1 MLAYQFVKILSSRK
15 FSFHFKEILKTA
27 EGKQIGK
34 ILDTLCPFNYIW
46 RWIIYDKPVMKVGD
60 LEKLMNQV
68 TSTLD
73 RFRLDGKT
81 ALVVGGN
88 KGLGQAMALA
98 LAAAGANVCI
108 VARGPEGLQETA
120 EAITKLGRKG
130 KSIAVDVTHEEQVEK
145 MVGRMLDFF
154 GKIDVLVN
162 SQGTV
167 HLQPIT
173 EFDTD
178 AWQKVIDVNLKSVFL
193 CCKHVGRVML
203 KQGKGKIINISSVR
217 SFQGRI
223 EDAAYA
229 PSKGGVNQLTRSLA
243 VEWGPKGINVN
254 AIAPVFTLTA
264 INEQLLKDR
273 AKSEW
278 VLSRIPMKR
287 FGQLDDLFGPIVFL
301 ASEAS
306 NFVNGHVLLVDGGW
320 IAG

>member
-15 FSFHFKEILKTA
+15 FSFYFKEILKTA

-46 RWIIYDKPVMKVGD
+46 RWIIYDKQVMKVSD

-162 SQGTV
+162 SQGTA
-167 HLQPIT
+167 HLQPII

-264 INEQLLKDR
+264 INEQFLKDR

-320 IAG
+320 IAS